1 MSGGG
6 GAIADPK
13 VQEQLLAEEEQ
24 AMAKYK
30 EQAKA
35 TGNPFAAA
43 SSATGIN
50 TGQIF
55 FLVSYSNRR
64 ISSKSRTPFIAKM
77 QSFILRLRWFL

>member
-43 SSATGIN
+43 TSATGIN
-50 TGQIF
+50 TD
-55 FLVSYSNRR
+55 
-64 ISSKSRTPFIAKM
+64 
-77 QSFILRLRWFL
+77 

>member
-6 GAIADPK
+6 GAIADLK

-43 SSATGIN
+43 SSATGIY
-50 TGQIF
+50 TDQIF
-55 FLVSYSNRR
+55 IPGFVFETGVLAQRAVLHSIQKCNHL
-64 ISSKSRTPFIAKM
+64 F
-77 QSFILRLRWFL
+77 

>member
-43 SSATGIN
+43 TSATGIN
-50 TGQIF
+50 TDQILF
-55 FLVSYSNRR
+55 PGFVFEPAY
-64 ISSKSRTPFIAKM
+64 
-77 QSFILRLRWFL
+77 LRLKEP